1 MPTRRV
7 HHLAAA
13 TAAATTAL
21 TTVLTAVGA
30 APAHASGELHVVPPG
45 GSIQQALDAAR
56 PGDVVQLLAGEYR
69 GSVRITTPGLTLRG
83 TGSESVI
90 LPAEAPDPAAAPAA
104 AAVPAGAPAAAPAAT
119 PPTAAAPAA
128 SAGELAA
135 ACSGAGHGLCVV
147 GTDDRPLEGVT
158 VEALAVTG
166 FRKNGINATG
176 TAGLTVRATYVHDNG
191 QQGISQEKS
200 TRGVITANE
209 SARNGQSGVFL
220 ANTVD
225 SEGGALSADGTMVSG
240 NVLTDNRIGVT
251 VRRLR
256 DLNIES
262 NRIHGNCGGV
272 FIVGDEGVPRA
283 GALTVFRNQVVAN
296 NRYCP
301 PNPRLDH
308 IQGAGI
314 VLTGAE
320 ETSVTENEVRDN
332 VGASP
337 FSGGI
342 VLVHSVVGVAN
353 ARNTIADNLVL
364 GNGPADLADRDTGT
378 DNAFARNQCA
388 VSEPVGHC

>member
-21 TTVLTAVGA
+21 TTVLTALGA
-30 APAHASGELHVVPPG
+30 APAQAAGPLHLVRPGE
-45 GSIQQALDAAR
+45 SIQQAVDAAL
-56 PGDVVQLLAGEYR
+56 PGDTVQLLPGEYR
-69 GSVRITTPGLTLRG
+69 GSVRIATPGLTLRG
-83 TGSESVI
+83 AGPESVI
-90 LPAEAPDPAAAPAA
+90 LPADTARAG
-104 AAVPAGAPAAAPAAT
+104 VPE
-119 PPTAAAPAA
+119 TAAACAT
-128 SAGELAA
+128 
-135 ACSGAGHGLCVV
+135 AGHGLCVV
-147 GTDDRPLEGVT
+147 GADDRPLTGVT
-158 VEALAVTG
+158 VEGLAVTG

-176 TAGLTVRATYVHDNG
+176 TDGMTVRATHVHDNG
-191 QQGISQEKS
+191 QQGISQERS

-209 SARNGQSGVFL
+209 STRNGQSGVFL

-225 SEGGALSADGTMVSG
+225 SEGGALSADGTVVSG
-240 NVLTDNRIGVT
+240 NLLADNRIGVT

-256 DLNIES
+256 DLSVEQNE
-262 NRIHGNCGGV
+262 IHGNCGGV
-272 FIVGDEGVPRA
+272 FVVGDEGVPRA
-283 GALTVFRNQVVAN
+283 GALTVTRNRVVAN

-320 ETSVTENEVRDN
+320 ETTVTENQVRDN

-353 ARNTIADNLVL
+353 ARNTVADNLVV

-378 DNAFARNQCA
+378 DNAFARNHCA
-388 VSEPVGHC
+388 VSEPAGHC

>member
-13 TAAATTAL
+13 IAATTTAL
-21 TTVLTAVGA
+21 TTVLAVLGA
-30 APAHASGELHVVPPG
+30 APAHASHSYGSLHVVLPG
-45 GSIQQALDAAR
+45 ESIQQAVDAAE
-56 PGDVVQLLAGEYR
+56 PGDTVQLLAGTYP

-83 TGSESVI
+83 TGPETVI
-90 LPAEAPDPAAAPAA
+90 SPAAAPAET
-104 AAVPAGAPAAAPAAT
+104 VDAAT
-119 PPTAAAPAA
+119 PCAA
-128 SAGELAA
+128 
-135 ACSGAGHGLCVV
+135 AGHGLCVA
-147 GTDDRPLEGVT
+147 GTDDRPLADVT

-176 TAGLTVRATYVHDNG
+176 TTGLTVRATYVHDNG

-209 SARNGQSGVFL
+209 STRNGQSGVFL
-220 ANTVD
+220 ANSVD
-225 SEGGALSADGTMVSG
+225 SEGGALSTEGTVVSG
-240 NVLTDNRIGVT
+240 NRLSDNRIGVT

-256 DLNIES
+256 DLTIEQ
-262 NRIHGNCGGV
+262 NQIHGNCGGV

-283 GALTVFRNQVVAN
+283 GALSVTRNRVEAN

-320 ETSVTENEVRDN
+320 ETTVTENQVRDN

-353 ARNTIADNLVL
+353 ARNTVADNLVL
-364 GNGPADLADRDTGT
+364 GNGPADVADRDTGT
-378 DNAFARNQCA
+378 DNSFARNHCA
-388 VSEPVGHC
+388 VSEPAGHC